1 MFWSQAADVVALWEN
16 TSPPKPSPSP
26 SPSPSPPKPS
36 PSPDPFGDSDAEAF
50 IDQLLSDGH
59 LETPAK
65 SCAHRWATRQP
76 ALDSRTMDDKMEG
89 GCTQDRATHQPT
101 MKTDDMTVDRHTVE
115 SAGECHFMVRSVVH
129 APHPHSLHTHTHT
142 HTHTHKGAV
151 KCSQVEIER
160 KRELARLRRAQRSKW
175 KAEPAISS

>member
-1 MFWSQAADVVALWEN
+1 MVALWED
-16 TSPPKPSPSP
+16 TSPPKST
-26 SPSPSPPKPS
+26 PS

-50 IDQLLSDGH
+50 VDQLLSDGH

-65 SCAHRWATRQP
+65 SCAQRWATHQP

-89 GCTQDRATHQPT
+89 GCTQHWATHQPT
-101 MKTDDMTVDRHTVE
+101 MKTDDVHTVE
-115 SAGECHFMVRSVVH
+115 GAGECHFMVRSVAHV
-129 APHPHSLHTHTHT
+129 PHPFSPTLPTHTHT
-142 HTHTHKGAV
+142 YKGTF

-175 KAEPAISS
+175 KAEPAISSSSSSS